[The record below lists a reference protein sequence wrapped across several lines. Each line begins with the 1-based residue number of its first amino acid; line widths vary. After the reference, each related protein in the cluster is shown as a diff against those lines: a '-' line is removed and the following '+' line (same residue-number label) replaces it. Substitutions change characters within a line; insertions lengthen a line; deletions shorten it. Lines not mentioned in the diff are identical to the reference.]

1 MVVDVVPDVPAA
13 LDPAGDVFSTNF
25 ELELALVLPDVPV
38 LPGVP
43 DGEALER
50 SMQPDTVT
58 LFAELELELGVCDE
72 GGVVCAAI
80 VTVQTIAA
88 HMPSHT
94 FFVIVPS

>member
-1 MVVDVVPDVPAA
+1 VPAA

-25 ELELALVLPDVPV
+25 ELELLLPDVPV

-58 LFAELELELGVCDE
+58 LFAELALELGVCDE
-72 GGVVCAAI
+72 GGVVCAAAI